1 MKLTSAQKNNAII
14 RLQDATHFSKDV
26 ELLQLSD
33 PCARSLKLIDRVSK
47 HTLNRTHA
55 SVLNDLLDHIEEG
68 GIVKFRIG
76 EDKEDSTTPPPTP
89 TASGQLLPQPV
100 GPVAPSTSLQ
110 ILSIVSALKK
120 NAESKLQK
128 TDTTV
133 EATVEASSEKEST
146 SKKKGAKNKSSQE

>member
-14 RLQDATHFSKDV
+14 RLQKATHFAKDV

-55 SVLNDLLDHIEEG
+55 SVLNDLLDHVEEA
-68 GIVKFRIG
+68 GILKFRIG
-76 EDKEDSTTPPPTP
+76 EDKGDSTTPPPPTQTP
-89 TASGQLLPQPV
+89 TVSAPLL
-100 GPVAPSTSLQ
+100 GPVAPSTSSQ

-120 NAESKLQK
+120 NAEAQLQK
-128 TDTTV
+128 SDTPV
-133 EATVEASSEKEST
+133 ETQSEVKPEKEPT
-146 SKKKGAKNKSSQE
+146 SKKKGAKSKSSQE